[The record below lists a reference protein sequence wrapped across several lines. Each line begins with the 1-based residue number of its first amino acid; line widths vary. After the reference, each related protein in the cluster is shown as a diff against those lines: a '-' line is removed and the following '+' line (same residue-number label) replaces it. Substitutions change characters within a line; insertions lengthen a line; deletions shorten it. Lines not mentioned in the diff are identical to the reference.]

1 MKALLKDHRIVRLLI
16 ANSLG
21 SIGSGVTI
29 FAVPWLLV
37 QEPGGAAA
45 YRHITLFTTVVLFLI
60 MPWYGSRVDR
70 SSRKTMVLA
79 SDVFGA
85 ATTAV
90 MAAWVGLKGDFASA
104 ELMVIYFCG
113 MLYYTLHYP
122 AKWAMVQQLFDR
134 SQYQQLTGLMEVQG
148 QTAMLAAGALGGL
161 AVSYLPLWS
170 ILALNC
176 GTYCASFLI
185 QRPLPYTPTHLTA
198 ATVPG
203 APAARSGGMLHR
215 LHEGWTWLAS
225 RPRLAWFFTCT
236 LMPFILVMAGNYLVP
251 VYVSQVLQAG
261 AGTFAVSE
269 IMFAVGA
276 VAAGLVLPRLIAQHH
291 AYSTLPFTM
300 AIFLVGLCLQAAL
313 PYTVAF
319 LVAMTLLGFGNAGCR
334 VARSALIL
342 HLVPN
347 EVMGRITVF
356 YSVLDRVLR
365 TLLVSS
371 MAVVDI
377 WGPRA
382 GFAILLVLMAAS
394 LAGALLTR
402 RAIPPSAT

>member
-45 YRHITLFTTVVLFLI
+45 YRHITLFTTVILFLF

-70 SSRKTMVLA
+70 SSRKSMVLA

-85 ATTAV
+85 GATAIMAV
-90 MAAWVGLKGDFASA
+90 WVALKGDAAST
-104 ELMVIYFCG
+104 ELMAIYFCG

-148 QTAMLAAGALGGL
+148 QAAMLAAGALGGL
-161 AVSYLPLWS
+161 AVSHLPLWS
-170 ILALNC
+170 ILAINC
-176 GTYCASFLI
+176 VTYCASFLV

-198 ATVPG
+198 ATGRG
-203 APAARSGGMLHR
+203 ASPVRNGGMLQRIHD
-215 LHEGWTWLAS
+215 GWTWLAS
-225 RPRLAWFFTCT
+225 RPRLAWFFTFT
-236 LMPFILVMAGNYLVP
+236 LMPFVLVMAGNYLVP
-251 VYVSQVLQAG
+251 VYVNQTLHAG
-261 AGTFAVSE
+261 PGIFAVSE
-269 IMFAVGA
+269 IMFAMGA

-291 AYSTLPFTM
+291 AYATLPFTM
-300 AIFLVGLCLQAAL
+300 AVFLAGLCLQAAL
-313 PYTVAF
+313 PYTATFV
-319 LVAMTLLGFGNAGCR
+319 VAMMLLGFGNAGCR

-342 HLVPN
+342 NLVPN

-356 YSVLDRVLR
+356 YSVLDRLAR
-365 TLLVSS
+365 TLVVGS
-371 MAVVDI
+371 MAVVDV
-377 WGPRA
+377 WGARS
-382 GFAILLVLMAAS
+382 GFAILVALMTAS
-394 LAGALLTR
+394 LAGALFTR
-402 RAIPPSAT
+402 RAIPPTAA

>member
-1 MKALLKDHRIVRLLI
+1 MKALLKDNRVVRLLI
-16 ANSLG
+16 ANTLG

-45 YRHITLFTTVVLFLI
+45 YRHITIVTTAILLLI

-79 SDVFGA
+79 SEVFGA
-85 ATTAV
+85 VATAF
-90 MAAWVGLKGDFASA
+90 MAAWVGVNRDFGSA
-104 ELMVIYFCG
+104 ALMVIYFCG
-113 MLYYTLHYP
+113 MFYYTLHYP
-122 AKWAMVQQLFDR
+122 AKWAMVQQIFDR

-148 QTAMLAAGALGGL
+148 QTAMLAAGALGGV
-161 AVSYLPLWS
+161 AVAHLPLWA
-170 ILALNC
+170 ILAVDC
-176 GTYCASFLI
+176 STYCASFLI
-185 QRPLPYTPTHLTA
+185 LRTIPYAATHLAAPGPTGAGTA
-198 ATVPG
+198 RTGNV
-203 APAARSGGMLHR
+203 LHR
-215 LHEGWTWLAS
+215 IWEGWRWLAS

-236 LMPFILVMAGNYLVP
+236 LMPFVLVMAGNYLVP
-251 VYVSQVLQAG
+251 VYVNQTLRAG
-261 AGTFAVSE
+261 AGTFAISE

-291 AYSTLPFTM
+291 AYTTLPVTM
-300 AIFLVGLCLQAAL
+300 AIFLVGLCLQATL
-313 PYTVAF
+313 PYAAAF
-319 LVAMTLLGFGNAGCR
+319 LIAMTLLGFGNAGCR
-334 VARSALIL
+334 VARSALML
-342 HLVPN
+342 NLVSN
-347 EVMGRITVF
+347 DVMGRITVF

-377 WGPRA
+377 WGPRS

-394 LAGALLTR
+394 LIGALLTR
-402 RAIPPSAT
+402 RAIPPSSA